1 MKRVLLGCYAFGI
14 LGAELSA
21 QNIDALSDPWTYG
34 LAFRRVL
41 LDSAPLQQI
50 VLWPSPVGTLSA
62 LLPRSEYP
70 PYARWLDSAVHRP
83 GLQVAPSVSSH
94 RFLLG
99 VSDSLLQLLLHLSL
113 MSRAGQVRYGD
124 TSSGFLLGRVGGQAF
139 VRYRDV
145 LEGFLDI
152 SNGARLSGPPE
163 AALRTD
169 PSLGRILK
177 FTIEG
182 QRYFDR
188 YAGYLQLRWGS
199 ARVRLGR
206 EVLSLGYSPIDNLI
220 LSAQAPMLDGVLLDI
235 THARLRFTYLHA
247 AAEGTDTAGAP
258 VPSKYIALHRL
269 GWEPLPGIS
278 LALYDMIVY
287 SGRGLD
293 LAYAN
298 PLAFF
303 VSAGLQT
310 AERSNRDNSLLALE
324 LALRPRPR
332 VLLYGT
338 LLVDDLNYSTL
349 FDTSIAGNTNKFA
362 VQLGA
367 AGLLPVTPWGIQ
379 IAAEYVRIDPFVFTH
394 RTMVNSW
401 THLNAPLGYSM
412 QPNSDRIALQ
422 LRSWFAPRAMLTLT
436 ADYTRHGEN
445 ILGPDGK
452 LLTENRNGVVLPIG
466 NVGGDIL
473 RGDGDMLAPNRF
485 LRGVRS
491 FTRRLQ
497 LQLAA
502 EWLPNLMGFFTLG
515 YLHRSGGNTPT
526 HQVWG
531 VVEIRL
537 GY

>member
-1 MKRVLLGCYAFGI
+1 MRYILLGCCAAGI
-14 LGAELSA
+14 LAGTLSA
-21 QNIDALSDPWTYG
+21 QNVDALSDPWTYG
-34 LAFRRVL
+34 LAFRRIL
-41 LDSAPLQQI
+41 LGPAPLQQI
-50 VLWPSPVGTLSA
+50 VLWPIPVGELA
-62 LLPRSEYP
+62 GLLPGSEQP
-70 PYARWLDSAVHRP
+70 PYAQWLDSAVQRP
-83 GLQVAPSVSSH
+83 GFQLVPSVGSH

-99 VSDSLLQLLLHLSL
+99 ASDSLLQLLLHLSL
-113 MSRAGQVRYGD
+113 MSRTGVARYGD
-124 TSSGFLLGRVGGQAF
+124 TTSSFLLARLGGQAF

-152 SNGARLSGPPE
+152 SNGARLAGPPE

-235 THARLRFTYLHA
+235 THSRLRFTYLHA

-269 GWEPLPGIS
+269 GWEPFPGLS

-287 SGRGLD
+287 SGRGFD

-362 VQLGA
+362 FQLGA
-367 AGLLPVTPWGIQ
+367 ATLLPVGPLGLQ
-379 IAAEYVRIDPFVFTH
+379 VAAEYVRIGPFVYTH
-394 RTMVNSW
+394 RTIVNSW

-412 QPNSDRIALQ
+412 QPNSDRVALQ
-422 LRSWFAPRAMLTLT
+422 LRSWLAPRAMLTLT

-445 ILGPDGK
+445 LLGPDGK
-452 LLTENRNGVVLPIG
+452 LLTEVRNGVIVPIG

-491 FTRRLQ
+491 STRRFQ

-502 EWLPNLMGFFTLG
+502 EWLPNLRGFVTVG
-515 YLHRSGGNTPT
+515 YLHRSGGNAPT
-526 HQVWG
+526 RQLWG
-531 VVEIRL
+531 VLEIRL